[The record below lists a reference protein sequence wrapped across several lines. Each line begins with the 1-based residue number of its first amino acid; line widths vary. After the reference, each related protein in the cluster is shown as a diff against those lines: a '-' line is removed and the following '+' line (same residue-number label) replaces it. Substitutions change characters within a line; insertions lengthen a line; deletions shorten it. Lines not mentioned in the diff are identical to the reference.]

1 MSKLKA
7 EALFEKFKGIE
18 DPRRDH
24 LKDHLLFDILV
35 ISICAIICGAEHWTE
50 FEEFGEAK
58 QEWFASFLS
67 LENGIPSHDTFQ
79 RVFIL
84 LDNNKLKEIFV
95 EWVSE
100 VVSLGKGVL
109 VNIDGKNLR
118 GSKEPIK
125 GKKALNIVSAWVSA
139 QSLVLGQVCCEEK
152 SNEITAIPELL
163 KILDLEGCVVT
174 IDAMGCQKEI
184 VKQIVDKKAD
194 YVIALKENQ
203 GNLYRNI
210 KDYLDWAERI
220 GFKEIK
226 YDYYET
232 ELEKDHGRIEQ
243 RRCWVTAEI
252 EWLEGKEDWKNLQS
266 IVMVESERE
275 VVGGEKTVERRY
287 FISSVEA
294 KAESLLK
301 AVRGHWAI
309 ENQLHWCL
317 DIGFREDDCRVREKK
332 SAENLATLRHI
343 GLNLLK
349 QETSCKLGIKTK
361 RKKAGW
367 NNKYLFKILKK

>member
-7 EALFEKFKGIE
+7 EALFEKFKQID

-24 LKDHLLFDILV
+24 QKFHSLFEILV
-35 ISICAIICGAEHWTE
+35 ISICATICGAEHWTE
-50 FEEFGEAK
+50 IEEFGEAK
-58 QEWFASFLS
+58 KEWFGSFLR
-67 LENGIPSHDTFQ
+67 LENGIPSHDTFR

-84 LDNNKLKEIFV
+84 LDNIEIKEVFI

-100 VVSLGKGVL
+100 AVKLGKGVL

-118 GSKEPIK
+118 GSRESLK
-125 GKKALNIVSAWVSA
+125 GKKALNVVSAWVSE
-139 QSLVLGQVCCEEK
+139 QSVVLGQLKCEEK

-174 IDAMGCQKEI
+174 IDAIGCQKEI
-184 VKQIVDKKAD
+184 VKEIVEKEAD

-203 GNLYRNI
+203 GTLHWQV
-210 KDYLDWAERI
+210 KEYLDWAQKK
-220 GFKEIK
+220 GFEEIE
-226 YDYYET
+226 YDYYES
-232 ELEKDHGRIEQ
+232 ELEKDHGRIEH
-243 RRCWVTAEI
+243 RRCWVSE
-252 EWLEGKEDWKNLQS
+252 ELDWLKEKEDWKNLRS
-266 IVMVESERE
+266 IVLVEAERE
-275 VVGGEKTVERRY
+275 LIGQQKTVERRY
-287 FISSVEA
+287 FISSLEA
-294 KAESLLK
+294 KAAVHLK

-317 DIGFREDDCRVREKK
+317 DIGFREDECRVREAK

-349 QETSCKLGIKTK
+349 QETSCKLGIKSK

-367 NNKYLFKILKK
+367 DNTYLLKVLKK